1 MAKLSSDNIAKFKPQ
16 TRNGNKHTQRG
27 MGMLESSMRQYGYVS
42 PMTAAADG
50 EIIDGSARIETSANV
65 FGDDAIVVHH
75 DGTKPII
82 MVRDDIPSAD
92 TPEARAI
99 SMAAN
104 RIAQVNLDFDAE
116 VILGDL
122 NAGVDLEQFWRPDE
136 LDALIATIGAPAEA
150 ASSTQEQARATLA
163 ERFLIPPFSVLDAR
177 QGYWQARKSA
187 WIALGIQSELGRGEN
202 ALDMSASMAGITD
215 PAAVAECSTQ
225 RRQSPRHKSG
235 GASSMAMHDSAN
247 FPTPL
252 ARKRSYD
259 AKR

>member
-1 MAKLSSDNIAKFKPQ
+1 MVKLSNDNIAKFKPQ

-122 NAGVDLEQFWRPDE
+122 QAGVNLDQFWRKDE
-136 LDALIATIGAPAEA
+136 LDELLADLQPKNIEPAITETAYREQYGVIVICQDEA
-150 ASSTQEQARATLA
+150 EQEAVYNQLSA
-163 ERFLIPPFSVLDAR
+163 EGLTCKVVV
-177 QGYWQARKSA
+177 
-187 WIALGIQSELGRGEN
+187 
-202 ALDMSASMAGITD
+202 T
-215 PAAVAECSTQ
+215 
-225 RRQSPRHKSG
+225 
-235 GASSMAMHDSAN
+235 
-247 FPTPL
+247 
-252 ARKRSYD
+252 
-259 AKR
+259 